1 MQGLGRF
8 LANKRV
14 RISLPLSSD
23 IIRYLYNHKVHI
35 CRGASRFMT
44 DDIAN
49 PAPLGL
55 AGFGLTT
62 LVLNIVNAGLVP
74 RESIGMVLPLGLF
87 YGGLAQFAAGMWEFK
102 KGNTF
107 GATAFGSFGAF
118 WMSFATMEILIVQGT
133 LDPVP
138 QGGIAVFLISWG
150 IFTGFMS
157 VGTFKIN
164 RALQVVFVTLT
175 LLFFLLAIGVYSPV
189 VHRIAGIEG
198 ILCALSALYTSA
210 AIVINTTW
218 KKEMLPL
225 GEVK

>member
-1 MQGLGRF
+1 LSLVYEDSRESF
-8 LANKRV
+8 S
-14 RISLPLSSD
+14 IPLPL
-23 IIRYLYNHKVHI
+23 ICINIYNGKVYI
-35 CRGASRFMT
+35 CKAIVRFMT

-62 LVLNIVNAGLVP
+62 LVLNVVNAGIVP
-74 RESIGMVLPLGLF
+74 KESVGMVLPLGLF
-87 YGGLAQFAAGMWEFK
+87 YGGLAQFMAGMWEFK

-118 WMSFATMEILIVQGT
+118 WMSFATMEILIYNGA

-138 QGGIAVFLISWG
+138 KGGIAVFLVAWG

-164 RALQVVFVTLT
+164 RALQVIFVTLT

-198 ILCALSALYTSA
+198 IICALSALYTSA

-218 KKEMLPL
+218 EKEMLPL

>member
-1 MQGLGRF
+1 
-8 LANKRV
+8 
-14 RISLPLSSD
+14 
-23 IIRYLYNHKVHI
+23 
-35 CRGASRFMT
+35 MT
-44 DDIAN
+44 DEIAN

-62 LVLNIVNAGLVP
+62 LVLNVVNAGLIP
-74 RESIGMVLPLGLF
+74 GESIGMVLPLGIF
-87 YGGLAQFAAGMWEFK
+87 YGGLAQFCAGMWEFK

-118 WMSFATMEILIVQGT
+118 WMSFAIMEILIAMDI
-133 LDPVP
+133 LDPLP
-138 QGGIAVFLISWG
+138 KGGIATFLIAWG

-164 RALQVVFVTLT
+164 KALQVIFLTLT
-175 LLFFLLAIGVYSPV
+175 LLFFLLAIGVYSPT
-189 VHRIAGIEG
+189 VHTIAGIEG
-198 ILCALSALYTSA
+198 IICALSALYTCA

-218 KKEMLPL
+218 NREMLPL

>member
-1 MQGLGRF
+1 
-8 LANKRV
+8 
-14 RISLPLSSD
+14 
-23 IIRYLYNHKVHI
+23 
-35 CRGASRFMT
+35 MT
-44 DDIAN
+44 DEIAN

-62 LVLNIVNAGLVP
+62 LVLNIVNAGLIP

-87 YGGLAQFAAGMWEFK
+87 YGGLAQFIAGMWEFK

-118 WMSFATMEILIVQGT
+118 WMSFATMELLIGAGV

-138 QGGIAVFLISWG
+138 KGGVVTFLIAWG

-157 VGTFKIN
+157 IGTFKIN

-175 LLFFLLAIGVYSPV
+175 LLFFLLAIGVYSPT
-189 VHRIAGIEG
+189 VHTIAGIEG
-198 ILCALSALYTSA
+198 IFCALSALYACA

-218 KKEMLPL
+218 NKEMLPL
-225 GEVK
+225 GEVE

>member
-1 MQGLGRF
+1 M
-8 LANKRV
+8 A
-14 RISLPLSSD
+14 D
-23 IIRYLYNHKVHI
+23 E
-35 CRGASRFMT
+35 
-44 DDIAN
+44 IAN

-62 LVLNIVNAGLVP
+62 LVLNIVNTGLIP
-74 RESIGMVLPLGLF
+74 RESIGMVLPLGIF

-118 WMSFATMEILIVQGT
+118 WMSFATMEILVYQGT

-138 QGGIAVFLISWG
+138 PGGIAVFLIAWG

-164 RALQVVFVTLT
+164 RALQVVFLTLT
-175 LLFFLLAIGVYSPV
+175 LLFFLLAIGVYSPA
-189 VHRIAGIEG
+189 VHRIAGVEG
-198 ILCALSALYTSA
+198 IICALSALYACA

-218 KKEMLPL
+218 NQEVLPL

>member
-1 MQGLGRF
+1 MRKAVAELM
-8 LANKRV
+8 
-14 RISLPLSSD
+14 P
-23 IIRYLYNHKVHI
+23 
-35 CRGASRFMT
+35 

-62 LVLNIVNAGLVP
+62 LVLNVVNAGIIP

-87 YGGLAQFAAGMWEFK
+87 YGGLAQFLAGMWEFK

-118 WMSFATMEILIVQGT
+118 WMSFATMEILIGMKV
-133 LDPVP
+133 LAAVP
-138 QGGIAVFLISWG
+138 SGGIAVFLIAWG
-150 IFTGFMS
+150 IFTGCMS
-157 VGTFKIN
+157 IGTFKIN
-164 RALQVVFVTLT
+164 RALQVVFLTLT
-175 LLFFLLAIGVYSPV
+175 LLFFLLAIGVYSPT
-189 VHRIAGIEG
+189 VHMIAGYEG
-198 ILCALSALYTSA
+198 ILCALSALYTCF

-218 KKEMLPL
+218 KREVLPL

>member
-1 MQGLGRF
+1 
-8 LANKRV
+8 
-14 RISLPLSSD
+14 
-23 IIRYLYNHKVHI
+23 
-35 CRGASRFMT
+35 MT
-44 DDIAN
+44 DEIAN

-62 LVLNIVNAGLVP
+62 LVLNIVNAGLIP
-74 RESIGMVLPLGLF
+74 RESVGMVLPLGLF
-87 YGGLAQFAAGMWEFK
+87 YGGLAQFMAGMWEFK

-118 WMSFATMEILIVQGT
+118 WMSFATMEILIGAGI

-138 QGGIAVFLISWG
+138 KGGIAVFLIAWG

-164 RALQVVFVTLT
+164 RALQVIFVTLT
-175 LLFFLLAIGVYSPV
+175 LLFFLLAIGVYSPA
-189 VHRIAGIEG
+189 VHTIAGIEG
-198 ILCALSALYTSA
+198 IFCALSALYTCA

-218 KKEMLPL
+218 NKEMLPL

>member
-1 MQGLGRF
+1 
-8 LANKRV
+8 
-14 RISLPLSSD
+14 
-23 IIRYLYNHKVHI
+23 
-35 CRGASRFMT
+35 MT
-44 DDIAN
+44 NDIAN

-62 LVLNIVNAGLVP
+62 LVLNVVNAGIVP

-87 YGGLAQFAAGMWEFK
+87 YGGLAQFIAGMWEFK

-118 WMSFATMEILIVQGT
+118 WMSFATMEILVAQGT

-138 QGGIAVFLISWG
+138 AGGIATFLIAWG

-157 VGTFKIN
+157 IGTFKIN
-164 RALQVVFVTLT
+164 RALQVIFITLT
-175 LLFFLLAIGVYSPV
+175 LLFFLLAIGVYSATA
-189 VHRIAGIEG
+189 HRIAGIEG
-198 ILCALSALYTSA
+198 IICALSALYTSA

-218 KKEMLPL
+218 EKEMLPL

>member
-1 MQGLGRF
+1 
-8 LANKRV
+8 
-14 RISLPLSSD
+14 
-23 IIRYLYNHKVHI
+23 
-35 CRGASRFMT
+35 MT
-44 DDIAN
+44 DEIAN

-62 LVLNIVNAGLVP
+62 LVLNIVNAGIIP
-74 RESIGMVLPLGLF
+74 KESVGMVLPMGLF
-87 YGGLAQFAAGMWEFK
+87 YGGLAQFLAGMWEFK

-118 WMSFATMEILIVQGT
+118 WMSFATMEILIYYGALGT
-133 LDPVP
+133 VP
-138 QGGIAVFLISWG
+138 DGGIAVLLIAWG

-175 LLFFLLAIGVYSPV
+175 LLFFLLAIGVYSPT
-189 VHRIAGIEG
+189 VHKIAGFEG
-198 ILCALSALYTSA
+198 IFCALSALYTCA

-218 KKEMLPL
+218 GRDVLPL